1 MKQIYHFVLTGGPC
15 AGKTTAI
22 GKIEME
28 LVQRGYMV
36 LIVPET
42 STELISN
49 GIKPFGNCLKIMD
62 FQRVILE
69 KQLNKEK
76 LYRKVAGMLEQ
87 EKIVIVYDRGIMD
100 NKSYIEKGQFKTLLK
115 EYGLNEMEARERYD
129 AVFHLVTSADGAEEF
144 YTLSNNTAR
153 TETPEEARALDKK
166 TLANWLGHPH
176 LRVIDNS
183 TDFEEK
189 MNRLMS
195 EIYSAMGDP
204 IPIEIERKY
213 LIEMPNIEEISRITP
228 ITTIDIVQYY
238 LMEEEPE
245 VERRIRQRGIDGN
258 YLYYLTE
265 KKKINMVKRLEKGRR
280 ISQEEYLHLLMKLDT
295 SLRQIIKK
303 RICFVYERQYFE
315 LDIYEFSKDKA
326 ILEIE
331 LTEENKEVKIPEFI
345 HVIKEVTEDKKYKN
359 HELARSYEL

>member
-1 MKQIYHFVLTGGPC
+1 
-15 AGKTTAI
+15 
-22 GKIEME
+22 
-28 LVQRGYMV
+28 
-36 LIVPET
+36 
-42 STELISN
+42 
-49 GIKPFGNCLKIMD
+49 
-62 FQRVILE
+62 
-69 KQLNKEK
+69 
-76 LYRKVAGMLEQ
+76 
-87 EKIVIVYDRGIMD
+87 
-100 NKSYIEKGQFKTLLK
+100 
-115 EYGLNEMEARERYD
+115 
-129 AVFHLVTSADGAEEF
+129 
-144 YTLSNNTAR
+144 
-153 TETPEEARALDKK
+153 
-166 TLANWLGHPH
+166 
-176 LRVIDNS
+176 
-183 TDFEEK
+183 

-228 ITTIDIVQYY
+228 ITTIDIVQHY
-238 LMEEEPE
+238 LIEEEPE

-295 SLRQIIKK
+295 SLKQIIKK